1 MPQVRFPLPL
11 KEKLRD
17 KTPEAQAAI
26 LKCLHQLAE
35 NPRIT
40 GLRTSKIQGETR
52 VFEARAGR
60 SRRVSW
66 EWESGRIV
74 ILNHCDHDEVL
85 KHPRG

>member
-1 MPQVRFPLPL
+1 MR
-11 KEKLRD
+11 RD
-17 KTPEAQAAI
+17 LNSLMFTPRLCSE
-26 LKCLHQLAE
+26 LAE